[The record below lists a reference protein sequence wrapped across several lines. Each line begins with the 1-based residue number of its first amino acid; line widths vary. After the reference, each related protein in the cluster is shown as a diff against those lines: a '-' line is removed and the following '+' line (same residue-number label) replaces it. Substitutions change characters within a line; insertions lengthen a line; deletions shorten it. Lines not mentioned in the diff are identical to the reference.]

1 MRHESEQRRSVRAYS
16 AQLLD
21 SLIAITAAATI
32 VSYSLYTLSPDT
44 VARFRTS
51 LLGLTIPLVIFGV
64 FRYLYLVY
72 TSRAGERPE
81 QVLLTDKAIIATIV
95 LYGLV
100 VAGVFLF
107 R

>member
-1 MRHESEQRRSVRAYS
+1 MM
-16 AQLLD
+16 QLQE
-21 SLIAITAAATI
+21 
-32 VSYSLYTLSPDT
+32 T
-44 VARFRTS
+44 VKRFGTP

-72 TSRAGERPE
+72 TARAGERPE

-100 VAGVFLF
+100 VAAVFLF